1 MKIFATYCFYG
12 SWKFCLVSRLL
23 NPKSVFEARSQWKFS
38 RADIA
43 GSECRQWKVRQTGI
57 WTGRGAA
64 VLSVQKISSID
75 VIWEEISSDYITAD
89 YAIKSSSVLLLVA
102 WWRQPVCHLG
112 LSLEMLGGR
121 VNDQTDNKN
130 CLHIYTKLQEGIYLF
145 FIKLRSWKSASLVLL
160 LNYATFHQKDQLNE
174 FNPRMRKQFG
184 MRNNLEQKIRK
195 KSSPMPLD
203 ITDLCFAMR
212 YVRLW

>member
-1 MKIFATYCFYG
+1 MDGEWSLFGLALFKPKKWIWGPVPMEIFQQELTWNAECRLAVESTAG
-12 SWKFCLVSRLL
+12 WNPASKPSGGQRCLVCKNFL
-23 NPKSVFEARSQWKFS
+23 
-38 RADIA
+38 DIQFYRC
-43 GSECRQWKVRQTGI
+43 GGNFQQLHHGC
-57 WTGRGAA
+57 
-64 VLSVQKISSID
+64 
-75 VIWEEISSDYITAD
+75 
-89 YAIKSSSVLLLVA
+89 YAIKSSWVLLLVA

-160 LNYATFHQKDQLNE
+160 LNNATFHQKDQLKE

-195 KSSPMPLD
+195 NL
-203 ITDLCFAMR
+203 LQCH
-212 YVRLW
+212 